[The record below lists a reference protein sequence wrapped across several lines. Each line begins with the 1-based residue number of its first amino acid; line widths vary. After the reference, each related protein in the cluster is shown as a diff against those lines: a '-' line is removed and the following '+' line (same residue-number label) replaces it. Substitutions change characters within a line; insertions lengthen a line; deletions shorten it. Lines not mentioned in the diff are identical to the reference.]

1 MSEMDEAG
9 TFRFGLCLPNF
20 RKGASREGMQ
30 AAIETLD
37 RLGWANI
44 WTTDH
49 LLPDHSARAADYAE
63 IFEAVT
69 TLAWASAVSPRLGLG
84 LSVLVVPMRNA
95 VEQASTLA
103 TVDNLSGGRL
113 SVGVG
118 VGWNETEFA
127 NLGLSDRFHVRGAY
141 LDELIRLWR
150 HLWSGSEEPFHG
162 RFFSF
167 DEFRFG
173 PLPAQGAAVPIFV
186 GGKDPRALHRAG
198 ALGDGYQSSGMAA
211 ADYAERRD
219 GVREAA
225 RAAGKPEPRFQA
237 RCQVHFDRSAPGTV
251 GLTGTPEQMVAA
263 VKAYRDAG
271 VNELIVDVREFEP
284 EKVVA
289 AIERFDRE
297 VVAATTH

>member
-1 MSEMDEAG
+1 
-9 TFRFGLCLPNF
+9 
-20 RKGASREGMQ
+20 MQ

-37 RLGWANI
+37 RLGWASI

-69 TLAWASAVSPRLGLG
+69 TLAWASAVTPRLRLG
-84 LSVLVVPMRNA
+84 LSVLVVPLRNA
-95 VEQASTLA
+95 VELASTLA

-113 SVGVG
+113 AVGVG

-141 LDELIRLWR
+141 LDESIRLWR
-150 HLWSGSEEPFHG
+150 HLWSGSEQPFSG

-186 GGKDPRALHRAG
+186 GGKDPRALYRAG
-198 ALGDGYQSSGMAA
+198 ALADGYQSSGLAA
-211 ADYAERRD
+211 AEYPAMRD
-219 GVREAA
+219 AVREAA
-225 RAAGKPEPRFQA
+225 KAAGRPDPRFQA
-237 RCQVHFDRSAPGTV
+237 RCQVHFDRSAPGAV
-251 GLTGTPEQMVAA
+251 GLAGSPEQMVAERQGLPRRR
-263 VKAYRDAG
+263 RDRA
-271 VNELIVDVREFEP
+271 
-284 EKVVA
+284 
-289 AIERFDRE
+289 DRRSS
-297 VVAATTH
+297 

>member
-1 MSEMDEAG
+1 MSATEDAG
-9 TFRFGLCLPNF
+9 QLQFGLCLPNF

-37 RLGWANI
+37 RLGWASI

-69 TLAWASAVSPRLGLG
+69 TLAWASAVTPRLRLG
-84 LSVLVVPMRNA
+84 LSVLVVPLRNA
-95 VEQASTLA
+95 VELASTLA

-113 SVGVG
+113 AVGVG

-150 HLWSGSEEPFHG
+150 HLWSGSEQPFSG

-186 GGKDPRALHRAG
+186 GGKDPRALYRAG
-198 ALGDGYQSSGMAA
+198 ALADGYQSSGLAA
-211 ADYAERRD
+211 AGYPAMRD
-219 GVREAA
+219 AVREAA
-225 RAAGKPEPRFQA
+225 KAAGRPDPRFQA
-237 RCQVHFDRSAPGTV
+237 RCPVYFDRSAPGAV
-251 GLTGTPEQMVAA
+251 GLAGSPEQMVAG
-263 VKAYRDAG
+263 VKAYRDTG
-271 VNELIVDVREFEP
+271 VTELIVDLREYEP
-284 EKVVA
+284 GPVVA

-297 VVAATTH
+297 VVASTTR

>member
-1 MSEMDEAG
+1 VSATADAG
-9 TFRFGLCLPNF
+9 GLQFGLCLPNF
-20 RKGASREGMQ
+20 RNGTSREGMQ

-37 RLGWANI
+37 RLGWASI

-69 TLAWASAVSPRLGLG
+69 TLAWAAAITPRLRLG
-84 LSVLVVPMRNA
+84 LSVLVVPVRNS

-118 VGWNETEFA
+118 VGWNETEFG
-127 NLGLSDRFHVRGAY
+127 NLGLADRFHVRGAY
-141 LDELIRLWR
+141 LDESIRLWR
-150 HLWSGSEEPFHG
+150 HLWSGNEAPFHG

-173 PLPAQGAAVPIFV
+173 PLPAQRADVPITV
-186 GGKDPRALHRAG
+186 GGKDPRALQRAG
-198 ALGDGYQSSGMAA
+198 ALADGYQSSGLAA
-211 ADYAERRD
+211 ADYPEKRD
-219 GVREAA
+219 AV
-225 RAAGKPEPRFQA
+225 RAAAKAAGRPEPRFQA
-237 RCQVHFDRSAPGTV
+237 RAQVYFDRPAPGGV
-251 GLTGTPEQMVAA
+251 GLGGSADEIVAG

-271 VNELIVDVREFEP
+271 VTEMIVDVREVEP
-284 EKVVA
+284 QAVAA

-297 VVAATTH
+297 VVAALKR

>member
-1 MSEMDEAG
+1 MSGSVDPG
-9 TFRFGLCLPNF
+9 TLRFGLCLPNF

-37 RLGWANI
+37 RLGWASI

-49 LLPDHSARAADYAE
+49 LLPDKSARAADYAE

-69 TLAWASAVSPRLGLG
+69 TLAWAAAITPRLRLG
-84 LSVLVVPMRNA
+84 LSVLVVPIRNS

-103 TVDNLSGGRL
+103 TVDNLSDGRL

-141 LDELIRLWR
+141 LDESIRLWR
-150 HLWSGSEEPFHG
+150 HLWGGSEEPFHG

-173 PLPAQGAAVPIFV
+173 PLPAQGAALPIVV
-186 GGKDPRALHRAG
+186 GGR
-198 ALGDGYQSSGMAA
+198 
-211 ADYAERRD
+211 
-219 GVREAA
+219 
-225 RAAGKPEPRFQA
+225 
-237 RCQVHFDRSAPGTV
+237 
-251 GLTGTPEQMVAA
+251 
-263 VKAYRDAG
+263 
-271 VNELIVDVREFEP
+271 
-284 EKVVA
+284 
-289 AIERFDRE
+289 
-297 VVAATTH
+297 

>member
-1 MSEMDEAG
+1 MSAAEGASEV
-9 TFRFGLCLPNF
+9 RFGLCLPNF

-37 RLGWANI
+37 RLGWASI

-69 TLAWASAVSPRLGLG
+69 TLAWASAVTPRLRLG

-103 TVDNLSGGRL
+103 TVDSLSGGRL
-113 SVGVG
+113 EVGVG
-118 VGWNETEFA
+118 VGWSETEFA
-127 NLGLSDRFHVRGAY
+127 NLGVSERFHVRGAY
-141 LDELIRLWR
+141 LDESIRLWR

-167 DEFRFG
+167 DEYRFG
-173 PLPAQGAAVPIFV
+173 PLPAQGAGLPITV

-198 ALGDGYQSSGMAA
+198 ALADGYQSSGLAA
-211 ADYAERRD
+211 AEYLAKRD
-219 GVREAA
+219 VVREAA
-225 RAAGKPEPRFQA
+225 SAAGRPEPRFLA
-237 RCQVHFDRSAPGTV
+237 RCQVVFDRPMPGGAGLSGSADE
-251 GLTGTPEQMVAA
+251 LVAG
-263 VKAYRDAG
+263 VRAYRDAG
-271 VNELIVDVREFEP
+271 VSELILDLREFEP
-284 EKVVA
+284 ERVVA

-297 VVAATTH
+297 VVAQITR

>member
-1 MSEMDEAG
+1 VSGADAG
-9 TFRFGLCLPNF
+9 AFRFGLCLPNF
-20 RKGASREGMQ
+20 RKGASREGML

-37 RLGWANI
+37 RLGWASI

-69 TLAWASAVSPRLGLG
+69 TLAWASAITPRLRLG
-84 LSVLVVPMRNA
+84 LSVLVVPMRNS

-141 LDELIRLWR
+141 LDESIRLWR

-173 PLPAQGAAVPIFV
+173 PLPAQGAALPIVV
-186 GGKDPRALHRAG
+186 GGKDPRALQRAG
-198 ALGDGYQSSGMAA
+198 ALADGYQSSGLAA
-211 ADYAERRD
+211 SDYAEKRD
-219 GVREAA
+219 AVRKAA
-225 RAAGKPEPRFQA
+225 KAAGKPEPLFQA
-237 RCQVHFDRSAPGTV
+237 RSQVYFDGAAPGGV
-251 GLTGTPEQMVAA
+251 GLGGSADQMAA
-263 VKAYRDAG
+263 GVRAYRDAG
-271 VNELIVDVREFEP
+271 VTELIVDVREYEP
-284 EKVVA
+284 DRVAA

-297 VVAATTH
+297 VVASVNG

>member
-1 MSEMDEAG
+1 VSPVAG
-9 TFRFGLCLPNF
+9 SSDLLFGLCLPNF

-37 RLGWANI
+37 RLGWASI

-69 TLAWASAVSPRLGLG
+69 TLAWAAAITPRLRLG
-84 LSVLVVPMRNA
+84 LSVLVVPVRNS

-103 TVDNLSGGRL
+103 TVDNLSDGRL
-113 SVGVG
+113 AVGVG

-127 NLGLSDRFHVRGAY
+127 NLGLADRFHVRGAY
-141 LDELIRLWR
+141 LDESIKLWR
-150 HLWSGSEEPFHG
+150 HLWGGNEEPFHG

-173 PLPAQGAAVPIFV
+173 PLPAQGAAVPIYV
-186 GGKDPRALHRAG
+186 GGRDPRALERAG
-198 ALGDGYQSSGMAA
+198 ALADGYQSSGLPA
-211 ADYAERRD
+211 ADYPDKRD
-219 GVREAA
+219 AVRASA
-225 RAAGKPEPRFQA
+225 KAAGRPEPTFQA
-237 RCQVHFDRSAPGTV
+237 RSQVYFDRPAPGGA
-251 GLTGTPEQMVAA
+251 GLGGSAEA
-263 VKAYRDAG
+263 VIAGVRAYRDAG
-271 VNELIVDVREFEP
+271 VTEMIVDLREVEP
-284 EKVVA
+284 EAVAA

-297 VVAATTH
+297 VVASFRR

>member
-1 MSEMDEAG
+1 MDPG
-9 TFRFGLCLPNF
+9 TLRFGLCLPNF

-37 RLGWANI
+37 RLGWASI

-49 LLPDHSARAADYAE
+49 LLPDKSARAADYAE

-69 TLAWASAVSPRLGLG
+69 TLAWAAAITPRLGLG
-84 LSVLVVPMRNA
+84 LSVLVVPIRNS

-103 TVDNLSGGRL
+103 TVDNLSDGRL

-141 LDELIRLWR
+141 LDESIRLWR
-150 HLWSGSEEPFHG
+150 HLWGGSEEPFHG

-173 PLPAQGAAVPIFV
+173 PLPAQGAALPIVV
-186 GGKDPRALHRAG
+186 GGRDPRALQRAG
-198 ALGDGYQSSGMAA
+198 ALADGYQASGLAA
-211 ADYAERRD
+211 TEYAANRD
-219 GVREAA
+219 VVREAA
-225 RAAGKPEPRFQA
+225 TAAGKP
-237 RCQVHFDRSAPGTV
+237 
-251 GLTGTPEQMVAA
+251 
-263 VKAYRDAG
+263 
-271 VNELIVDVREFEP
+271 
-284 EKVVA
+284 
-289 AIERFDRE
+289 
-297 VVAATTH
+297 